1 MEARLAKVHY
11 SPQDYWK
18 GLAAI
23 KKVAQKFLK
32 NKPKKLVRQALWQNY
47 WPAPKCVPRPKF
59 DVYLFNAVHEADL
72 PFFLPYD
79 TLGKGCG
86 HKTIKYALTVV
97 DVASLFKEAEAL
109 TSKNSDEVAKAFM
122 KIYRRGALEW
132 PVLQVDPEKI
142 ENLWGLSFFRF

>member
-72 PFFLPYD
+72 PFFYHMTLLEKGVD
-79 TLGKGCG
+79 TKPSNTL
-86 HKTIKYALTVV
+86 
-97 DVASLFKEAEAL
+97 SLL
-109 TSKNSDEVAKAFM
+109 ST
-122 KIYRRGALEW
+122 W
-132 PVLQVDPEKI
+132 PPFSRKPKL
-142 ENLWGLSFFRF
+142 